1 MHRIHII
8 YAFILITQQML
19 SQGVMNYY
27 HSDVHC
33 PTIHPKDARYGGP
46 YYELNS
52 DTPLLFEFDLFT
64 EVETDLIYSIEHCN
78 PQFIPDGLDAMDC
91 IQGFSENRIPYPTNS
106 LNTLQAYNHCQFE
119 LPNEMTQFRISG
131 NYRVTIYNNDLVD
144 MDDTQSP
151 IAILYFTVFENRTN
165 IQAQINASSEAG
177 FRFFKQEVDL
187 KIIADQLPNS
197 DRDKLQIAIIQN
209 QDFLNGIYTLS
220 PTFTPSFSEFQYDY
234 SDGRNSFW
242 GGGEYRMF
250 EFKNPRVPCYGIAKI
265 EDQQIYLQTELSE
278 NARSYAS
285 RKDINGNYYVAT
297 DNQELSFDDQ
307 LNADYFTVHFSLS
320 TPSQENGKMFL
331 ECSGIA
337 NKYVQ
342 ATWNPEV
349 ERYEATAYLK
359 QGVYS
364 YRFVMKD
371 TSGKYIPYSEGNHYE
386 TENDYTVLVYGYN
399 RNWGA
404 YGCYGVKKFNSG
416 LN

>member
-8 YAFILITQQML
+8 YAFILITQHML

-64 EVETDLIYSIEHCN
+64 EVETELIYSIEHCN
-78 PQFIPDGLDAMDC
+78 PLFIPDGLDAMDC
-91 IQGFSENRIPYPTNS
+91 IQGFNENRIPYPTNS
-106 LNTLQAYNHCQFE
+106 LNTLQAYDHYQFE

-144 MDDTQSP
+144 MDDAKSP
-151 IAILYFTVFENRTN
+151 IAILYFTVFENRSN

-209 QDFLNGIYTLS
+209 QDFLNGIYIFS

-265 EDQQIYLQTELSE
+265 EDQQIYLQTEISE

-320 TPSQENGKMFL
+320 TPSQEQGKMFL

-337 NKYVQ
+337 NKYEP
-342 ATWNPEV
+342 AIWNPEL
-349 ERYEATAYLK
+349 EKYEATAYLK

-371 TSGKYIPYSEGNHYE
+371 TNGHYIPYSEGNHYE

-404 YGCYGVKKFNSG
+404 YGCYGLKKFNSG